1 MQPIKLKVCGMRDNR
16 NVLEVASSRPDFMGF
31 IFYEKS
37 PRYVGLNFKIP
48 DDLDARIQRVGVF
61 VNENVKII
69 VKLVSKYHLD
79 FVQLHGDES
88 PKECRELK
96 EKGIGVIKVFSVDDD
111 FDFGIVNAYQSVVD
125 YFLFDTKGKAR
136 GGNGV
141 AFNWNLLKN
150 YEGDVPFF
158 LSGGIDPE
166 NVNLI
171 KKLNHK
177 QLFAIDVNSGIEI
190 APGVKDISKLNLL
203 IKHKLCW

>member
-1 MQPIKLKVCGMRDNR
+1 MPIKLKVCGMRDNR

-48 DDLDARIQRVGVF
+48 DDLDARIQWVGVF
-61 VNENVKII
+61 VNENVKTII
-69 VKLVSKYHLD
+69 KLVSKHRLD

-88 PKECRELK
+88 PNECRELK
-96 EKGIGVIKVFSVDDD
+96 ENRIGVIKVFSVDDD

-141 AFNWNLLKN
+141 VFNWNLLKN